1 MGTVRYRVGADIG
14 GTFTD
19 VALLGSDGSIATAK
33 VSSTPE
39 DYGVAIIDG
48 VMRLVQ
54 QRGLDGSDVEGVV
67 HGTTVATNAILQRKG
82 ARTALITT
90 EGFRDVLELARL
102 RYSKLYDVNFVKAKP
117 LVPRR
122 LRFVVAERMG
132 PRGEVKKALD
142 EENARA
148 VIERVRAAN
157 VEALAICLL
166 HSYANPDHERRL
178 AEIAREI
185 LAPHVF
191 VTCSVDV
198 LPELREYERTSTTAI
213 NGYLGPVVADYIAS
227 LTEELK
233 GIGIAAPLQVM
244 QSNGGILYAEAVL
257 RKPAAIVES
266 GPAAGV
272 IGAAQVAPRSGYPN
286 VISLDM
292 GGTTAKASMVEDGAV
307 VKTSDFEVGAGIN
320 LSSKLAMGGGHA
332 LKLPVVDVSEIG
344 AGGGSIVAVD
354 RHGRLQVGPESA
366 GAVPGPVCYDIG
378 GDRATLT
385 DALVALGYLNPEY
398 LVGGEM
404 RLNAEKARRALLE
417 QVARPLGRDLLEAV
431 HGVQVVAGATMM
443 RAVKAVSTYRGRDP
457 RDFDLFAFGG
467 SGPVLATEVARQ
479 LGMRRVIVPPNPGL
493 FSAFGL
499 LLSNIEHEFV
509 RAYFRRSTDVSG
521 GELEE
526 IYDALEARARAA
538 LATDGFEPG
547 QMRIAR
553 QADLRYSGQAYELTV
568 PVGRN
573 GTGALDVDDIVEAFG
588 AEHQRTYGHRAE
600 DEPVDLVSVRVI
612 GEAEP
617 IGPRALDPRAAVRV
631 HRQPGAGA
639 GKRTV
644 YFGSGHGS
652 LDAPVVERAE
662 LSPAQTAGP
671 LIVEEYD
678 ATTVVP
684 PDWRASLDAW
694 GNIVMETG

>member
-1 MGTVRYRVGADIG
+1 MGTTRYRVGADIG

-33 VSSTPE
+33 VASTPD
-39 DYGVAIIDG
+39 DYGLAIIDG

-54 QRGLDGSDVEGVV
+54 QRGMAVSDVEGVV
-67 HGTTVATNAILQRKG
+67 HGTTVATNAILQHKG

-90 EGFRDVLELARL
+90 AGFRDVLELARL
-102 RYSKLYDVNFVKAKP
+102 RYTRLYDINFVKVRP

-122 LRFVVAERMG
+122 LRFVVDERMG
-132 PRGEVKKALD
+132 PRGEVRRPLD
-142 EENARA
+142 EENART
-148 VIERVRAAN
+148 VIERIHAAE
-157 VEALAICLL
+157 VEALSICLL

-178 AEIAREI
+178 AEMAREI
-185 LAPHVF
+185 LPPHVF
-191 VTCSVDV
+191 ITCSVDV

-227 LTEELK
+227 LTGKLK
-233 GIGIAAPLQVM
+233 AIGIGAPLQVM
-244 QSNGGILYAEAVL
+244 QSNGGILYADAVL

-272 IGAAQVAPRSGYPN
+272 IGAAQTAPLSGYRN

-366 GAVPGPVCYDIG
+366 GAVPGPACYDIG
-378 GDRATLT
+378 GERATLT
-385 DALVALGYLNPEY
+385 DTLVVLGYLNPDY

-417 QVARPLGRDLLEAV
+417 QVARPLGRDLPEAA

-509 RAYFRRSTDVSG
+509 QTFFRRSTEVG
-521 GELEE
+521 VGELEAM
-526 IYDALEARARAA
+526 YDALEAQAHAA
-538 LATDGFEPG
+538 LEADGFEPD
-547 QMRIAR
+547 QRTINR

-573 GTGALDVDDIVEAFG
+573 GTAGLDVADIVEAFG
-588 AEHQRTYGHRAE
+588 AEHLRTYGHRAE

-617 IGPRALDPRAAVRV
+617 LGPRALDPGAALRGHGEPEDRAGRA
-631 HRQPGAGA
+631 
-639 GKRTV
+639 V
-644 YFGSGHGS
+644 YFGPALGS
-652 LDAPVVERAE
+652 VDTPVIARAQ
-662 LSPAQTAGP
+662 LPAVRTAGP

-678 ATTVVP
+678 ATCVVP
-684 PDWRASLDAW
+684 PDWLASLDAK
-694 GNIVMETG
+694 GNIVIETG